1 MKSKSSRFWKK
12 PLIIVA
18 VIGSIFTWFAL
29 SSETEAGR
37 KKLDSAKYQAERG
50 FTTVKDWNL
59 KAENI
64 SPTGHNP
71 YFHPL
76 KPGFKFVMENP
87 KGLFGALRKET
98 VVLDETE
105 KFDIPGFGKFETA
118 VVQEEE
124 FYDGVYFQQ
133 ALNWFAIDK
142 TTGAVYAFG
151 EVSWEID
158 PQGRKVFAGTWRA
171 GEPDGNGIA
180 EPGMLMPG
188 KIKVGDKY
196 LFDGH
201 EVETYGYTENM
212 EMGLKMTVPAGT
224 FENCLRTREY
234 SLTTLDDITD
244 KWWCEGVGEIKDTS
258 DGEILASSAL
268 PDTDLSIFGY
278 FHRNPVKL
286 TKPPVAKIDHKQ
298 AMEIALKEI
307 PGEVV
312 STDIERIGKHN
323 VYTVEII
330 ADKDG
335 GEYDVFVDIAT
346 GDVVGTDN

>member
-1 MKSKSSRFWKK
+1 MKSNIRSNWIKA
-12 PLIIVA
+12 LTIAVVIV
-18 VIGSIFTWFAL
+18 SIFTWFAL
-29 SSETEAGR
+29 SPETDAAR
-37 KKLDSAKYQAERG
+37 KKLDSAKLQAERG

-64 SPTGHNP
+64 SPRGHNP

-76 KPGFKFVMENP
+76 KPGFKFVFENP

-98 VVLDETE
+98 IVLDETE

-133 ALNWFAIDK
+133 ALNWFAMDK

-158 PQGRKVFAGTWRA
+158 AQGRKVFVGTWRA
-171 GEPDGNGIA
+171 GEPDGNGMA

-201 EVETYGYTENM
+201 EIETYGYTENL

-244 KWWCEGVGEIKDTS
+244 KWWCKGIGEIKDTS
-258 DGEILASSAL
+258 DGELLASSAL
-268 PDTDLSIFGY
+268 PGSDLSIFGY
-278 FHRNPVKL
+278 FHRNP
-286 TKPPVAKIDHKQ
+286 TKVTIPPVAKIDHKQ

-312 STDIERIGKHN
+312 STEIERIGKHN

-335 GEYDVFVDIAT
+335 GEYDVFVDIET
-346 GDVVGTDN
+346 GEVVGTDN